1 MYVCS
6 VKVALAQHKADKNKI
21 HGEPRGGGG
30 GVTGGNSDSDPL
42 DSTDCAS
49 ESSSSGSKSQEL
61 NYLPDLTSSASSSS
75 SSSSSSSAPSSGAT
89 QSHILLR
96 GPEKR
101 HCPQLQTESK
111 VDNKVTVS
119 ISKPPQK

>member
-1 MYVCS
+1 MCS

-75 SSSSSSSAPSSGAT
+75 SSSSSSSVPSSGAT

-111 VDNKVTVS
+111 MDNKVTVS
-119 ISKPPQK
+119 ISKPTQK